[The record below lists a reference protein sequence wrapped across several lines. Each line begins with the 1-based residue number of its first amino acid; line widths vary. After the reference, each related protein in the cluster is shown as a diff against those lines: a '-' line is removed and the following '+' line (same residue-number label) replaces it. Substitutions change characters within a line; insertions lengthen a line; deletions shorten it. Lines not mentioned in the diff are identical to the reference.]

1 VTLALLLLL
10 MGASLLS
17 PLPSTAQC
25 GPGYA
30 VATETHTTTAT
41 GDGANP
47 SSVSLPQFANPG
59 GNTFVGAEISVLLTN
74 TISIT
79 FTNTNPT
86 ATASFKPLVSRPDEL
101 DLNGND
107 VFDAGGNVFM
117 PTTNLA
123 VAPGAGSSK
132 TYTGTTVYNNY
143 PIVDYTIGTADPTLT
158 DYQGGGNLSFDYI
171 PTTFMNNVPQP
182 TVTFSTPIITDH
194 LTFQVTYSYCQVTS
208 LATNIIL
215 FTATKE
221 NGQSVALNWIT
232 SNELPGRR
240 YDIGVSTDGRNFR
253 DEGSVPADSVNRDA
267 AYSYS
272 YVIPAGASGK
282 LYFRLRQWQAN
293 GVANYSPVRS
303 VDLGGGESSAFSLY
317 PNPPSDYINLNFPT
331 TGDWKVDILAADG
344 GLVQRVYYP
353 DTNLARLSFNRKLAT
368 GTYFA
373 RATGSEGG
381 KGYIASFT
389 IR

>member
-1 VTLALLLLL
+1 
-10 MGASLLS
+10 M
-17 PLPSTAQC
+17 
-25 GPGYA
+25 
-30 VATETHTTTAT
+30 
-41 GDGANP
+41 
-47 SSVSLPQFANPG
+47 
-59 GNTFVGAEISVLLTN
+59 LTN

-79 FTNTNPT
+79 FTNTNPGQSQ
-86 ATASFKPLVSRPDEL
+86 SFKPLISRPDEL

-123 VAPGAGSSK
+123 VPPLAGSSK
-132 TYTGTTVYNNY
+132 TYTGTAVYNNY
-143 PIVDYTIGTADPTLT
+143 PIVDYTVGTVDPTLT

-171 PTTFMNNVPQP
+171 PTTFVNNVP
-182 TVTFSTPIITDH
+182 VTNVTSSTPIITDH

-208 LATNIIL
+208 LATNIML

-232 SNELPGRR
+232 SNEVAGRR
-240 YDIGVSTDGRNFR
+240 YDIGVSTDGRNFH
-253 DEGSVPADSVNRDA
+253 DDGSVPADSVNSDA
-267 AYSYS
+267 AYSYH
-272 YVIPAGASGK
+272 YVIPAGRSGK

-293 GVANYSPVRS
+293 GVANYSQVRS
-303 VDLGGGESSAFSLY
+303 VDLGDGESSAYSLY
-317 PNPPSDYINLNFPT
+317 PNPPSDYINLNFPA

-353 DTNLARLSFNRKLAT
+353 GTNLARLSFSRKLSA

-373 RATGSEGG
+373 RATDSGAGRS
-381 KGYIASFT
+381 YIASFT